1 MSLKTFHL
9 VFIIAAI
16 ILADMFGA
24 WAIWHREN
32 LDGLTVVLGI
42 VSLIGGM
49 ALTVYAFYFV
59 RKMEREKPAGHL

>member
-1 MSLKTFHL
+1 MVTLRTFHL
-9 VFIIAAI
+9 IFILAAI

-24 WAIWHREN
+24 WALWHRAT

-42 VSLIGGM
+42 VTLIGGM

-59 RKMEREKPAGHL
+59 RKMDREQAA